1 MTDLFTLAAL
11 ELVAASFG
19 VGIVVGLTGM
29 GGGALLTPALIF
41 LGISPTTAVANNL
54 VAAAISRTVGAAA
67 HWRGGG
73 AHGGIVKTLVIS
85 SVPAALAGSL
95 GVKWIHA
102 DPAVWLKPVIGA
114 TLIIAALL
122 YLVRLYVTM
131 VRRPARAR
139 GEVPVRVA
147 PTVLVGAAGGLL
159 VGVTSVGSGSV
170 MMVALLLLYPGLGLR
185 RLVGTDMVQAI
196 PLTVAAAIGQVV
208 VNGVQWAVLIPLI
221 VGSTPG
227 TYLGSRLATRVPVGV
242 IRRGIVLVLSLTGLA
257 LLGVPAAAVGVIG
270 AGLVILG
277 PVVWALLRDAV
288 RRRIARAD
296 G

>member
-1 MTDLFTLAAL
+1 MTDLFSTAAL
-11 ELVAASFG
+11 GLVAVSFA

-41 LGISPTTAVANNL
+41 LGITPTVAVANNL
-54 VAAAISRTVGAAA
+54 VASAISRTVGAAT

-73 AHGGIVKTLVIS
+73 AHSGIVRLLVIS

-95 GVKWIHA
+95 GVRWIRA

-114 TLIIAALL
+114 TLLIAAAL

-131 VRRPARAR
+131 VRRPARAV
-139 GEVPVRVA
+139 GEVPVRAV
-147 PTVLVGAAGGLL
+147 PTVLVGIGGGLL

-170 MMVALLLLYPGLGLR
+170 MMVALLLLYPGLGLK
-185 RLVGTDMVQAI
+185 RLVGTDMVQAL
-196 PLTVAAAIGQVV
+196 PLTVAAAIGQVL

-227 TYLGSRLATRVPVGV
+227 TYLGSRLAARVPVGM
-242 IRRGIVLVLSLTGLA
+242 IRRGIVLVLTLTGLA
-257 LLGVPAAAVGVIG
+257 LIGVPPAWVGGIG

-277 PVVWALLRDAV
+277 PAVWALLRDAV
-288 RRRIARAD
+288 RRRRH